1 MAIVSNFESTI
12 GLSLKEAYHKIIKAE
27 IDYVNDTATF
37 WVAVFVD
44 DKARTD
50 NKSPVFVKKVVIE
63 KVGDTLGLRKKLYA
77 YMKTLKDYT
86 EATDV

>member
-1 MAIVSNFESTI
+1 M
-12 GLSLKEAYHKIIKAE
+12 
-27 IDYVNDTATF
+27 
-37 WVAVFVD
+37 D

-77 YMKTLKDYT
+77 YMKTLKDYP